1 LRKNEERLRA
11 FITASAEVVYR
22 MSPDWTQLYA
32 LESKNFLVD
41 VKDPN
46 SGWME
51 KYIFADD
58 QPALKAAIPE
68 AIRTKTIFQQEH
80 RILRADGSIGWVSSR
95 AVPLIDDRGETIEWF
110 GAASDITARRQME
123 EDLRQSR
130 TQLELRVR
138 QRTVELERLQTDL
151 RDLSGKLLQLQDEE
165 RRRISRDLHD
175 SAGQT
180 LTVLAMSL
188 GHLQQL
194 SSKGNGQFT
203 EKIREAQDLLQRV
216 TQEIRTTSYLLH
228 PPLLDETG
236 ITAALRWYIE
246 GLAQR
251 TSLKIELHIPDN
263 FERLPPETELAMFR
277 IVQESLTN
285 VLRHAGS
292 DIAIIRISREPD
304 EVMVEIEDHG
314 KGISEEKLAAINQGG
329 SGVGICG
336 MR

>member
-1 LRKNEERLRA
+1 
-11 FITASAEVVYR
+11 
-22 MSPDWTQLYA
+22 
-32 LESKNFLVD
+32 
-41 VKDPN
+41 
-46 SGWME
+46 
-51 KYIFADD
+51 
-58 QPALKAAIPE
+58 
-68 AIRTKTIFQQEH
+68 
-80 RILRADGSIGWVSSR
+80 
-95 AVPLIDDRGETIEWF
+95 
-110 GAASDITARRQME
+110 
-123 EDLRQSR
+123 
-130 TQLELRVR
+130 
-138 QRTVELERLQTDL
+138 
-151 RDLSGKLLQLQDEE
+151 
-165 RRRISRDLHD
+165 
-175 SAGQT
+175 
-180 LTVLAMSL
+180 VLAMSL

-216 TQEIRTTSYLLH
+216 TQEIRTPSYLLH
-228 PPLLDETG
+228 PPLLEETG

-304 EVMVEIEDHG
+304 EVTVEIEDHG

-336 MR
+336 MRDRVRHLGGQMQMNSTPSGTIVSFKLPAGRSLSDATESGDLSPAETV